1 MIICLSPSKT
11 HRIPKNHDKPLSV
24 MYNDIRGD
32 DNDIQ
37 LADKQRLR
45 GIGERSPDKFP
56 QNTHTQ
62 INNFVKIISIIEY
75 NIS

>member
-1 MIICLSPSKT
+1 
-11 HRIPKNHDKPLSV
+11 

-45 GIGERSPDKFP
+45 GIGECSPYKFP